1 MITRSRGFTLLEIL
15 IALAIFALLAVMA
28 YSGLSSVLRT
38 REITDARADALNQLV
53 MANRLLARDLE
64 QVVPRPIRDEYGDTQ
79 PPLLG
84 GSTIGR
90 IIELTRG
97 GWRNPAGQLR
107 STLQRVAYRVDEE
120 SLIREYWVTLDRAQE
135 SEPLE
140 QTLLDGV
147 QSVTL
152 RFLDDKQTWH
162 TEWPPLGLNEAD
174 NAGELNLPLATE
186 VTLEIEGWGEI
197 RWLFRMPAN
206 LSPASAASP

>member
-28 YSGLSSVLRT
+28 YSGLNSVLRT
-38 REITDARADALNQLV
+38 REITEARADALNALV
-53 MANRLLARDLE
+53 MANRMLARDLE
-64 QVVPRPIRDEYGDTQ
+64 QLVARPIRDEYGDVQ

-90 IIELTRG
+90 MIELTRG

-107 STLQRVAYRVDEE
+107 STLQRVAYRLDED
-120 SLIREYWVTLDRAQE
+120 SLIREYWATLDRAQD

-140 QTLLDGV
+140 QNLLDGV
-147 QSVTL
+147 QSVSF
-152 RFLDDKQTWH
+152 RFLDDAQKWH
-162 TEWPPLGLNEAD
+162 TEWPPLGVTQAAG
-174 NAGELNLPLATE
+174 AGEANLPLATE
-186 VTLEIEGWGEI
+186 VTLDIEAWGEI

-206 LSPASAASP
+206 QSPASAASP